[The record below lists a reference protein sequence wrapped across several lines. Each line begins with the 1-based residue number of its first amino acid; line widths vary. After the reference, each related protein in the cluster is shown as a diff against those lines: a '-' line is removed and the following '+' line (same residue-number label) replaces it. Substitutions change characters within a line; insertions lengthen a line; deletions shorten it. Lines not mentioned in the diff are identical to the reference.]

1 MTVKT
6 MRAVSRGG
14 GRDAGMTSSSTAAA
28 TATATATAA
37 RARRGRTQR
46 RHGAFCPQPVTVPI
60 RCVSRAA
67 AIANG
72 QSEAPPQS
80 SAPRSSSPFQAVLSP
95 GEQAARISSVEVLKR
110 IRLITAVKT
119 PYMRN
124 TAKVDLT
131 AYDSIL
137 EHQVWSS

>member
-28 TATATATAA
+28 ATATAA

-60 RCVSRAA
+60 RCVSRTA

-80 SAPRSSSPFQAVLSP
+80 SAPRSSSPFQAVLNP
-95 GEQAARISSVEVLKR
+95 GEQAAQISSVEVLKR